1 LPRAPA
7 WPNNPAAMKYLFF
20 FALALLGIT
29 TLTAAWVKKG

>member
-1 LPRAPA
+1 
-7 WPNNPAAMKYLFF
+7 MKYLAF

>member
-1 LPRAPA
+1 
-7 WPNNPAAMKYLFF
+7 MEYLLF